1 MGLLNGLAVNPA
13 LPADLVD
20 ALIAAGDDELLGDLA
35 RRDDLSAAQVRA
47 IAARSTGAAVWLI
60 HNGHLLAADVDGR
73 DARVVAALLDAT
85 GAPPEWA
92 RAHATSPD
100 PWIRRLLAS
109 AAHTPAD
116 VVARLADDL
125 DMDVVAE
132 AALSPAMTAALA
144 ERLARH
150 PHTRV
155 RTALAANKATPGE
168 ILAALARDGGRP
180 PAEACPDCDGTDQ
193 PADWP
198 ACDGGHESAIHGIQY
213 AAAENR
219 STPAP
224 AIVHLTRHPDH
235 WVRWAV
241 AGRPDLPQDE
251 YASLAAEPM
260 PFVRYAVAANPAVDP
275 AVLRG
280 MATDPA
286 HGVQQC
292 LMHNPNVP
300 LDVLTGLAA
309 TTRTGPPPS
318 RVAADIEAGTD
329 QAGPAPLPRIA
340 AAGAD
345 ELRQLATSKVPA
357 VRMLAARHPGLPGDL
372 VDALAADPDAAV
384 LQAVARNPRISLA
397 RMQAMLTAHGVRV
410 AGALAGNPACP
421 ADLLL
426 RIATLRPPAKLALRE
441 IARHPNATGPALA
454 ACLADEKARR
464 AAARHPA
471 LDAGTLFALL
481 DDGVT
486 EAAANPSLPRDIIR
500 ALIQAPVS

>member
-1 MGLLNGLAVNPA
+1 MGLLNGLAENPA
-13 LPADLVD
+13 LPADLLD
-20 ALIAAGDDELLGDLA
+20 ALIAAGDDELLCDLA

-47 IAARSTGAAVWLI
+47 IAARSTGAAVRLV
-60 HNGHLLAADVDGR
+60 HNGQLRAADADGR
-73 DARVVAALLDAT
+73 DTRVVAALLDAT

-92 RAHATSPD
+92 HAHATSPD
-100 PWIRRLLAS
+100 PWIRQLLAS
-109 AAHTPAD
+109 AAHTPAE
-116 VVARLADDL
+116 VVARLADDP

-150 PHTRV
+150 PHDQV
-155 RTALAANKATPGE
+155 RQALAHNEATPCEVLASLAQDGSDTVVQGE
-168 ILAALARDGGRP
+168 TAA
-180 PAEACPDCDGTDQ
+180 
-193 PADWP
+193 
-198 ACDGGHESAIHGIQY
+198 
-213 AAAENR
+213 NR

-224 AIVHLTRHPDH
+224 ALAHLARHPDH

-241 AGRPDLPQDE
+241 AARPDLPQDE
-251 YASLAAEPM
+251 YARLATDPV
-260 PFVRYAVAANPAVDP
+260 PFVRYAIAANPAVDV
-275 AVLRG
+275 ATLRS

-300 LDVLTGLAA
+300 LDILTGLAA
-309 TTRTGPPPS
+309 TTRPGPTPLS
-318 RVAADIEAGTD
+318 RLAADIEAGTD

-340 AAGAD
+340 AAGTD
-345 ELRQLATSKVPA
+345 ELRQLATSKSPA

-384 LQAVARNPRISLA
+384 LQAVARNPRVSPA
-397 RMQAMLTAHGVRV
+397 RMHAMLTAHGVRV

-471 LDAGTLFALL
+471 LDAGTLLALL

-486 EAAANPSLPRDIIR
+486 EAAANPSLPRDIMR